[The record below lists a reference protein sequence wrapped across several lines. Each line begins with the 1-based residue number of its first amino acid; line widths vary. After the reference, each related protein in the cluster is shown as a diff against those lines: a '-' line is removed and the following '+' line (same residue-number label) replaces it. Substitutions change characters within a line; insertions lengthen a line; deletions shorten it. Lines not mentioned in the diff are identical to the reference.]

1 MRDADIH
8 NAVRAVVVTWH
19 TVLGLG
25 QSIMFQVCIP
35 RDYLYPFAI
44 NVWCTTPCF
53 LIHGFMI
60 AHECIHPEVT
70 SASMCKMGWHILD
83 SCIVRLENSKVG
95 IDGDDD
101 RCILNTHIH
110 WQALTVH
117 CCVVGII
124 YLLLQWRTVP
134 QEICLCLDSSLQKHL
149 VACATIPANSCE
161 NYK

>member
-8 NAVRAVVVTWH
+8 NAALAVVVTWH

-60 AHECIHPEVT
+60 AQHCVQCIHPEVT
-70 SASMCKMGWHILD
+70 SASMCKMG
-83 SCIVRLENSKVG
+83 
-95 IDGDDD
+95 
-101 RCILNTHIH
+101 
-110 WQALTVH
+110 
-117 CCVVGII
+117 
-124 YLLLQWRTVP
+124 
-134 QEICLCLDSSLQKHL
+134 
-149 VACATIPANSCE
+149 
-161 NYK
+161 